1 MTVSFRA
8 EVQGML
14 RERLLEAAHEMI
26 ETSGWSSVTMAKLA
40 SAVGVSRQT
49 VHTEVGTRHGL
60 AEALTLRELGRF
72 LDLVRERMGAE
83 TEIVAGIRSA
93 CQGVLELGESSVLV
107 RTVFGSMT
115 SENDADFLAILTTES
130 GEIVELAV
138 GVVTECVRE
147 LYPPLPFT
155 DDELDVAAEAI
166 VRLVLSALTRPSKP
180 PVEAAHDIAWVI
192 ELALA
197 GANGRSRTT
206 P

>member
-1 MTVSFRA
+1 MTVSFRS

-14 RERLLEAAHEMI
+14 QERLLDAAYGMI
-26 ETSGWSSVTMAKLA
+26 ETAGWSSVTMAKLA

-49 VHTEVGTRHGL
+49 VHTEVGTRHRL
-60 AEALTLRELGRF
+60 AEALALRELGRF
-72 LDLVRERMGAE
+72 LDLVRARMAAE
-83 TEIVAGIRSA
+83 TDVVEGVRSA
-93 CQGVLELGESSVLV
+93 CRGALELGETSVLV
-107 RTVFGSMT
+107 RTVFGSLT

-130 GEIVELAV
+130 GEIVEAAV
-138 GVVTECVRE
+138 SVVTECVRE

-180 PVEAAHDIAWVI
+180 PADAADDIAWVI

-197 GANGRSRTT
+197 GAGARTG
-206 P
+206 